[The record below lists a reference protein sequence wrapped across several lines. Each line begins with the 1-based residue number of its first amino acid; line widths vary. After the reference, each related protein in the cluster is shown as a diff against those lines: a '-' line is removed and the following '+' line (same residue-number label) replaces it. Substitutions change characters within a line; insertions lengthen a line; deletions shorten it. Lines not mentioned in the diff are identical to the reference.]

1 MIKNILKQQT
11 IFEGAENLEKFH
23 AIFTS
28 LYNIHLFKPGLD
40 LVLTRMQ
47 SGDLQFEIKI
57 IKGWDT
63 NVGCHTTEQTKVFNK
78 ILNVFVTKLKHKV
91 TIRNL
96 LVNVV
101 AHEMAHA
108 LEAEGGIVLNEDF
121 RKAIGFDM
129 KDRKP
134 QNLALAG
141 AINHLMVEDTKSYAS
156 NQIISELFSRYFELL
171 SLSRDV
177 QTHGDF
183 LTKDVMDFFSNTTR
197 WIDQVFNA
205 RIKAKVDIAIANHSA
220 KLIEEKA
227 FKQEPKFAHK
237 VESFYKKV
245 DEKGQKTWGANVKSN
260 AAWQKS
266 WQKHEATIEGKK
278 SNTIEDK
285 SDK

>member
-1 MIKNILKQQT
+1 MIKNILKKGVT
-11 IFEGAENLEKFH
+11 FDGAENFEKFY
-23 AIFTS
+23 AVFTS
-28 LYNIHLFKPGLD
+28 LYNISLFKDGLD
-40 LVLTRMQ
+40 LVLTRIQ
-47 SGDLQFEIKI
+47 TGDLTFEIKI

-63 NVGCHTTEQTKVFNK
+63 NVGCHTTEQVKVFNK
-78 ILNVFVTKLKHKV
+78 ILNAFTTKLRHKII
-91 TIRNL
+91 IRNL

-101 AHEMAHA
+101 AHEMAHG

-129 KDRKP
+129 KDRQP

-141 AINHLMVEDTKSYAS
+141 AIKYLMGSDLKSYSADK
-156 NQIISELFSRYFELL
+156 IISELFSRYFELL

-183 LTKDVMDFFSNTTR
+183 STKDVTDFFANTTR

-205 RIKAKVDIAIANHSA
+205 RIRNKVDLEISKNTA
-220 KLIEEKA
+220 KLTEEKA

-237 VESFYKKV
+237 VDSFYKNV
-245 DEKGQKTWGANVKSN
+245 DERGQKTWSANVKSN

-266 WQKHEATIEGKK
+266 WQKHENTIEGKK
-278 SNTIEDK
+278 QNSVEDK
-285 SDK
+285 KD